1 MVKKHLL
8 EKLKDLKCD
17 IDKIEHKLIPK
28 AKIEEFNRLLAEIKD
43 VLGEK
48 VDMLVLMETKNIIRR
63 YRLY

>member
-28 AKIEEFNRLLAEIKD
+28 AKI
-43 VLGEK
+43 
-48 VDMLVLMETKNIIRR
+48 
-63 YRLY
+63 